1 MDITAQMV
9 KELRELSGAGPKQC
23 KDALVEAD
31 GDMKKA
37 MAILEEKKLVK
48 GEKMITSGRVMNQ
61 GIVYGY
67 IHNGSRIGALVELTC
82 ETDFVARNEIFTQL
96 AKDISMQVASMNPK
110 VINLSQ
116 DEVAVEG
123 SPEEI
128 SLMHQPFIKDP
139 KKTIEQLVKEAAARL
154 GENISVRRF
163 ARFEIG
169 AE

>member
-1 MDITAQMV
+1 MEITAQMV

-31 GDMKKA
+31 GDAKKA
-37 MAILEEKKLVK
+37 MTILEERKQVK
-48 GEKMITSGRVMNQ
+48 GEKMLTSGRAMNQ
-61 GIVYGY
+61 GIVYAY
-67 IHNGSRIGALVELTC
+67 IHNGSRIGSLVELTC
-82 ETDFVARNEIFTQL
+82 ETDFVARNELFTQL
-96 AKDISMQVASMNPK
+96 AKDIAMQVASMNPK
-110 VINLSQ
+110 LINLSQ

-128 SLMHQPFIKDP
+128 SLMHQPFIKDN
-139 KKTIEQLVKEAAARL
+139 KKTIEALIKEAAARL